1 VAFFAFFRLAKY
13 TLDKLGKCQY
23 MKFSAEK
30 NKEGGGGER
39 EMLHHLKSENY

>member
-1 VAFFAFFRLAKY
+1 
-13 TLDKLGKCQY
+13 